1 MVVLLLMD
9 FFDKHK
15 ALIITLLIFG
25 ILFLGLYNF
34 NLSNSNEKAR
44 EFLVDLET
52 LRTEEQQVEKEPE
65 PEEQPEQRTNR
76 SVQTHRAFNE
86 NEEARQ
92 SNFDQQ
98 LNEIFE
104 KNSAAREEAAESE
117 SSNLAGNYT
126 LPSARREQPRQRSD
140 GNNTSTQTSAQS
152 GGIDNS
158 SITFSLKGRSAYEIP
173 NPIYTCD
180 RGGKVVVNI
189 TVNEQGRVV
198 STSINKGSS
207 TSSNACL
214 TEKAMEYASRAVF
227 SPLQGRDSQPGTIT
241 YLFQR

>member
-1 MVVLLLMD
+1 MD

-15 ALIITLLIFG
+15 ALIITVLIFG

-34 NLSNSNEKAR
+34 NLSNSNQKAR

-52 LRTEEQQVEKEPE
+52 LRTEEQRVEEEPE
-65 PEEQPEQRTNR
+65 PEDQPEQRTSR

-104 KNSAAREEAAESE
+104 KNSAASQEASEKE

-126 LPSARREQPRQRSD
+126 LPSAKRKQAQKRSD
-140 GNNTSTQTSAQS
+140 GNNTSTQTSTKS

-158 SITFSLKGRSAYEIP
+158 SITFSLKGRSAYDIP

-180 RGGKVVVNI
+180 ISGKVVVNI
-189 TVNEQGRVV
+189 TVNAEGRVI
-198 STSINKGSS
+198 TTAINKGSS
-207 TSSNACL
+207 TTSNACL

-227 SPLQGRDSQPGTIT
+227 SPLQGRNSQPGTIT
-241 YLFQR
+241 YQFQR